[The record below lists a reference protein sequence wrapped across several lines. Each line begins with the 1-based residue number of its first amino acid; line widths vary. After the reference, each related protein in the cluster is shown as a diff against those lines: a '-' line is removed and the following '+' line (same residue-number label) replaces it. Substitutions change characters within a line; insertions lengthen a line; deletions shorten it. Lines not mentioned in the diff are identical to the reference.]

1 MNLIEYRINRF
12 RELHNNKWFHIMNF
26 NLDVLRSILY
36 IIHNSKTDPR
46 DIYTLIKY
54 GNVFYY

>member
-1 MNLIEYRINRF
+1 MNLYKSLIEYRIDRF

-36 IIHNSKTDPR
+36 IINNSKTDAR
-46 DIYTLIKY
+46 AIHT
-54 GNVFYY
+54 

>member
-1 MNLIEYRINRF
+1 MNLIEYRIDRF

-26 NLDVLRSILY
+26 NLDVLRHLSAPNI
-36 IIHNSKTDPR
+36 NPK

-54 GNVFYY
+54 GNIFYY